1 MELNE
6 LLVRL
11 PEGTLSA
18 TSYAD
23 PQTDI
28 YNIRFLTASTRDLRP
43 GTLYFSCPESL
54 PDEIGSSD
62 VVSVVVYD
70 ADELPAILA
79 DNPSANAI
87 LLSPAADYLECYNAL
102 QGFFIEDV
110 EVADLIRRMLTAHFS
125 NKGLQ
130 YLVEEASRALGN
142 PIMVVDS
149 AYHYIARHF
158 EGELDD
164 SSSLDR
170 ILAQEFEYESILE
183 TGVSFIEENRIT
195 ERVARA
201 KKPLV
206 IHNEVLGCNTMI
218 AASDVRGITIAHTI
232 MLERSHPFRDIDH
245 EVLARLALFVSQ
257 EMQKAALYST
267 SQGQMDSYFL
277 VNLLND
283 EQPSHA
289 VTQRRL
295 EVLDFHPLSTLYVA
309 VLQSRREELEPRDY
323 EQVAKQLTGTL
334 SNSIYAVYQ
343 GRLAVLYSREKD
355 AGLGE
360 YTERVLREVARLNG
374 LSVGVSN
381 AFADLTHIKSHY
393 EQANAAIKFGS
404 LVSVFLD
411 DQSLYHYCDYSYAQM
426 LEFTNGQY
434 NLLNFVHPSLMRLAR
449 YDRDHGSELMD
460 TLFVYLQNSG
470 NTQRAAKMLSL
481 HKNTLLYR
489 IGRIRKI
496 LDCDLASGEDQ
507 FNLQLSF
514 RVLFYLGLFKSRVSI
529 RRTDLN
535 KAQED

>member
-11 PEGTLSA
+11 PEGALSA
-18 TSYAD
+18 ASYAD

-28 YNIRFLTASTRDLRP
+28 YNIRFLTTGTQGLEP
-43 GTLYFSCPESL
+43 GTLYFSCPENL
-54 PDEIGSSD
+54 PDEIDCSS
-62 VVSVVVYD
+62 VASIVIYG
-70 ADELPAILA
+70 ACELPAGVA
-79 DNPSANAI
+79 DNHSINAL
-87 LLSPAADYLECYNAL
+87 LLSPEADHLECYNAL
-102 QGFFIEDV
+102 QSFFIEDD
-110 EVADLIRRMLTAHFS
+110 EVTDLIRRMLTAHFS

-130 YLVEEASRALGN
+130 YLVEEASQALGN

-149 AYHYIARHF
+149 AYHYIARHL

-164 SSSLDR
+164 ASGLDR

-183 TGVSFIEENRIT
+183 AGVSFIEENRIT

-201 KKPLV
+201 KRPLV
-206 IHNEVLGCNTMI
+206 IHNEVLGCNTLI
-218 AASDVRGITIAHTI
+218 AASVVHGITIAHTI
-232 MLERSHPFRDIDH
+232 MLERNHPFREVDH
-245 EVLARLALFVSQ
+245 EAFARLALFVSQ

-267 SQGQMDSYFL
+267 SRGQMDSYFL

-295 EVLDFHPLSTLYVA
+295 EVLDFHPLPTLFVA
-309 VLQSRREELEPRDY
+309 VLQSRREGLGPRDY

-343 GRLAVLYSREKD
+343 GRLTVLYSREKESD
-355 AGLGE
+355 LGE
-360 YTERVLREVARLNG
+360 YTERVLREVAHLND
-374 LSVGVSN
+374 LSVSN

-411 DQSLYHYCDYSYAQM
+411 DRGLYHYCDYSYAQM
-426 LEFTNGQY
+426 LELTNSQY

-449 YDRDHGSELMD
+449 YDRDHNSELMD

-496 LDCDLASGEDQ
+496 LDCDLTSGEDQ

-514 RVLFYLGLFKSRVSI
+514 RVLFYLGLFKSRISI
-529 RRTDLN
+529 RRTDLS
-535 KAQED
+535 KDTEA